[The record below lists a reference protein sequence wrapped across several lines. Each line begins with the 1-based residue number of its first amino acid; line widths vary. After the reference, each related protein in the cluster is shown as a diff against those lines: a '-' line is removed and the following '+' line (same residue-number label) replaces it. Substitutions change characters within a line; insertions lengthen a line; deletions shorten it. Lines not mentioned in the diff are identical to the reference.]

1 MLLNLVLLCAAGY
14 AQAGLVTYSNGAVVP
29 VDYANQAATAAHLAS
44 KFAYGYSG
52 LHYLGKR
59 EAEADAEADAGLVGY
74 PNGAVVPYNPYLHGF
89 AGHYGHYL
97 GKRDAEADAG
107 LVGYPNGAVVPYNP
121 YLHGFAGH
129 YGHYLGKREAD
140 AGLVG
145 YTNGAVVPYNPYL
158 HGFGGHYGHYLG
170 KREAE
175 ADAGLLSY
183 AAVLPYHAV
192 YQPLV
197 AHPNGAVVPL
207 EPAAVVAARADHLAT
222 KYGK

>member
-1 MLLNLVLLCAAGY
+1 MGTIRGNHPTMLLNLVLLCAAGY

-44 KFAYGYSG
+44 KFTYGYSG

-59 EAEADAEADAGLVGY
+59 EAKADAEADAGLVSY
-74 PNGAVVPYNPYLHGF
+74 TNGAVVPFNPYQ
-89 AGHYGHYL
+89 
-97 GKRDAEADAG
+97 
-107 LVGYPNGAVVPYNP
+107 
-121 YLHGFAGH
+121 HGFAGH
-129 YGHYLGKREAD
+129 YGHYLGKREAG

-145 YTNGAVVPYNPYL
+145 YSNGAVVPYNPYL
-158 HGFGGHYGHYLG
+158 HGYAGHFGHYLG
-170 KREAE
+170 KREAD

-183 AAVLPYHAV
+183 HAVPYHAV

>member
-1 MLLNLVLLCAAGY
+1 MGTSRGNHPNMLLNLVLLCAAGY
-14 AQAGLVTYSNGAVVP
+14 AQAGLITYSNGAVVP
-29 VDYANQAATAAHLAS
+29 VDYANQAATAAHLAN
-44 KFAYGYSG
+44 KFAYGAHGAYG
-52 LHYLGKR
+52 GAHYL
-59 EAEADAEADAGLVGY
+59 D
-74 PNGAVVPYNPYLHGF
+74 
-89 AGHYGHYL
+89 
-97 GKRDAEADAG
+97 KRDA
-107 LVGYPNGAVVPYNP
+107 
-121 YLHGFAGH
+121 
-129 YGHYLGKREAD
+129 EAD

>member
-1 MLLNLVLLCAAGY
+1 MGTSRGNHPNMLLNLVLLCAAGY
-14 AQAGLVTYSNGAVVP
+14 AQAGLITYSNGAVVP
-29 VDYANQAATAAHLAS
+29 VDYANQAATAAHLAN
-44 KFAYGYSG
+44 KFAYGAYG
-52 LHYLGKR
+52 AYGGAHYLGKR
-59 EAEADAEADAGLVGY
+59 EAEADAEADADAGLVGY

-97 GKRDAEADAG
+97 GKRDA
-107 LVGYPNGAVVPYNP
+107 
-121 YLHGFAGH
+121 
-129 YGHYLGKREAD
+129 EAD

>member
-1 MLLNLVLLCAAGY
+1 MGTIRRNHPTMLLNLVLLCAAGY

-74 PNGAVVPYNPYLHGF
+74 PNGAVVPYNPYLHG
-89 AGHYGHYL
+89 Y
-97 GKRDAEADAG
+97 
-107 LVGYPNGAVVPYNP
+107 
-121 YLHGFAGH
+121 AGH

-145 YTNGAVVPYNPYL
+145 YPNGAAVPYHP
-158 HGFGGHYGHYLG
+158 
-170 KREAE
+170 
-175 ADAGLLSY
+175 
-183 AAVLPYHAV
+183 V

-207 EPAAVVAARADHLAT
+207 EPAAVVAARADHL
-222 KYGK
+222 